1 MNEELSSVLG
11 TYPKSK
17 VIGVALNTVEMSDN
31 DAKEF
36 IKNTEKNTGLPATD
50 VFIRYGG
57 EKIFNQ
63 LI

>member
-11 TYPKSK
+11 TYSNSK
-17 VIGVALNTVEMSDN
+17 VIGIALNTVEMSDN
-31 DAKEF
+31 EAKEF
-36 IKNTEKNTGLPATD
+36 IKNIEKTTGLPATD
-50 VFIRYGG
+50 VIRYGG